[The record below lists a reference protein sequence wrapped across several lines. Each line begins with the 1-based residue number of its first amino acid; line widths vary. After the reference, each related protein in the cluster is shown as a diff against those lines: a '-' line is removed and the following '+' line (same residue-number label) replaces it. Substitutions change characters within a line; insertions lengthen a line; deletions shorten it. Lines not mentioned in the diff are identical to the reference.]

1 MDKNL
6 LNDLEVAP
14 RSVVMQAARQLAE
27 TLGDTSQFKEFEQS
41 YLAFRQ
47 DTKTQGIIQEFQKK
61 QAAMKGIKS
70 SSAVSK
76 EDQKELERLQEQFN
90 QQSTVIRYSNAQ
102 RVLVQISQQIGDQLS
117 DAIGIDFASACQTGG
132 CCG

>member
-27 TLGDTSQFKEFEQS
+27 IVGNTTQFKEFEQS
-41 YLAFRQ
+41 YLEFRQ
-47 DTKTQGIIQEFQKK
+47 DAETQQIIQEFQKK
-61 QAAMKGIKS
+61 QS
-70 SSAVSK
+70 SLKALPQLNAVSE
-76 EDQKELERLQEQFN
+76 EDQKELQRLQDQFN

-117 DAIGIDFASACQTGG
+117 EAVGMDFASSCQTGG